1 MPYIT
6 QEERDQIDPKLVD
19 LLMHMGPL
27 TPGQFVYIIYQIAQW
42 QASNGGVENLPVN
55 WTKCNEIMG
64 NIDCAGKEFYRRI
77 VAPYEDGAVKANGDC
92 DPPRADNSRSYIRWS
107 NPPGRELQHPN
118 GPWHPS
124 KSSWHIDPYDNKD
137 SSLQLEDND

>member
-6 QEERDQIDPKLVD
+6 QEERDQIDPKLQD

-42 QASNGGVENLPVN
+42 QATEGGVRKLPVN

-64 NIDCAGKEFYRRI
+64 NITCAGSEFYRR
-77 VAPYEDGAVKANGDC
+77 VVGPYEDTAIEKNGDC
-92 DPPRADNSRSYIRWS
+92 TPPRTRFNQASL
-107 NPPGRELQHPN
+107 PFE
-118 GPWHPS
+118 PS
-124 KSSWHIDPYDNKD
+124 VDPYDAPMKME
-137 SSLQLEDND
+137 EDD